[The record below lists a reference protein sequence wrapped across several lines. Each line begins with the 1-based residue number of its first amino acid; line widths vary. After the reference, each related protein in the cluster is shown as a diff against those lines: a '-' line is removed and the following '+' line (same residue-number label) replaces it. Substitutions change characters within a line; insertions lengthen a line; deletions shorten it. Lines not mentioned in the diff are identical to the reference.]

1 MELDRCE
8 CCGTVNLQWID
19 HSASELYRHLASALY
34 HEGKYPVIR
43 GRSMAPY
50 TYDLPPL
57 PESPVPSVF
66 LAGPSSESL
75 WRPEAIF
82 LLRNAGFRGRIVIPE
97 FSSGVFDK
105 SRFDDGEASSIPGMS
120 RSSER
125 IMAWETAGI
134 DHSTVLL
141 IWAAYTPFDDERKW
155 TGLST
160 RSEASRAIATHEGR
174 RKLVMGMPQD
184 ACRSGQ
190 ERCHAHINGVEI
202 HPTLE
207 QTCAAAMLRL
217 GERPPPG
224 STPSKRPEGS
234 R

>member
-1 MELDRCE
+1 MTTQMNEDRCE
-8 CCGTVNLQWID
+8 CCGTDVNLQWIGGYLLCR
-19 HSASELYRHLASALY
+19 HSASELS
-34 HEGKYPVIR
+34 HERKYPVNPFIQ

-66 LAGPSSESL
+66 LAGPSSEFL

-97 FSSGVFDK
+97 FSSGIFDK

-125 IMAWETAGI
+125 ILAWETAGI

-184 ACRSGQ
+184 AFRSGQ
-190 ERCHAHINGVEI
+190 ERYHAHLNGVEI

-207 QTCAAAMLRL
+207 QTCAAALL
-217 GERPPPG
+217 KINTTQKGA
-224 STPSKRPEGS
+224 T
-234 R
+234 

>member
-19 HSASELYRHLASALY
+19 GYLLCRHSASS
-34 HEGKYPVIR
+34 
-43 GRSMAPY
+43 
-50 TYDLPPL
+50 
-57 PESPVPSVF
+57 
-66 LAGPSSESL
+66 
-75 WRPEAIF
+75 
-82 LLRNAGFRGRIVIPE
+82 
-97 FSSGVFDK
+97 
-105 SRFDDGEASSIPGMS
+105 
-120 RSSER
+120 
-125 IMAWETAGI
+125 
-134 DHSTVLL
+134 
-141 IWAAYTPFDDERKW
+141 
-155 TGLST
+155 ST
-160 RSEASRAIATHEGR
+160 RSEASRAITTHEGR

-184 ACRSGQ
+184 AFRSGQ
-190 ERCHAHINGVEI
+190 ERYHAHINGVEI